1 MKRAPEPAG
10 SVAAGG
16 VRAVEPRM
24 RSRRFPWGLA
34 FLAALI
40 VVSVLAMAAG
50 GNQYEMAKLPL
61 SEPFGCA
68 NCHAGATATTAP
80 SAALNVFGADFE
92 TNNRTWDSV
101 LAWMDSDRDG
111 CRNGDEIGDAD
122 GNGKPDGHI
131 TRQSSNPGLEGD
143 CTADGPD
150 EKSWGQLK
158 ELFNTR

>member
-1 MKRAPEPAG
+1 MRKRPFPRGLAVLAA
-10 SVAAGG
+10 SVAVG
-16 VRAVEPRM
+16 
-24 RSRRFPWGLA
+24 
-34 FLAALI
+34 
-40 VVSVLAMAAG
+40 VLAVAAG

-68 NCHAGATATTAP
+68 NCHVGATATTAP
-80 SAALNVFGADFE
+80 SAALNAFGEDFVA
-92 TNNRTWDSV
+92 NDRMWDSD

-111 CRNGDEIGDAD
+111 CWNGDEIGDAD
-122 GNGKPDGHI
+122 GNGRPDGHV

-143 CTADGPD
+143 CTADSPD

>member
-1 MKRAPEPAG
+1 MLAG

-16 VRAVEPRM
+16 VWAVEPVM
-24 RSRRFPWGLA
+24 RSRPFPRGLA
-34 FLAALI
+34 FLAAL
-40 VVSVLAMAAG
+40 VAVGVLAVAAG
-50 GNQYEMAKLPL
+50 GNQYEMDKLPL

-80 SAALNVFGADFE
+80 SAALNAFGTDFE

-111 CRNGDEIGDAD
+111 CLNGVEIGDAD
-122 GNGKPDGHI
+122 GDGKADGHI
-131 TRQSSNPGLEGD
+131 TRQNSNPGLDGD